1 MHEGHAA
8 RERFCERVLATFK
21 ELDVHD
27 PAVPLLFRL
36 IARLDLVDATA
47 LVKLS
52 RHVAEADRNY
62 QAALGL
68 AQDAVER
75 DPQNATALHHLASL
89 LAKAG
94 RHEEA
99 RARRREAEALAVMF
113 PCRAATA

>member
-27 PAVPLLFRL
+27 PAVPVLFRL
-36 IARLDLVDATA
+36 IARLDLLDAAA

-75 DPQNATALHHLASL
+75 DPQNADALRHLASL

-94 RHEEA
+94 RHQEA
-99 RARRREAEALAVMF
+99 RARRSEAEVLAITF
-113 PCRAATA
+113 SCPAAQA